1 MQTFTKADVGVMDF
15 SIDYYLWL
23 GTDTLATSTWIAEA
37 GITIDSN
44 SFTNTMATVIL
55 SGGTIGSR
63 YKAYNTITTTG
74 GDTDCLYITISV
86 IGCR

>member
-15 SIDYYLWL
+15 SIDYYAWL
-23 GTDTLATSTWIAEA
+23 GTDTLSTSTWIADT

-55 SGGTIGSR
+55 SGGTIG
-63 YKAYNTITTTG
+63 
-74 GDTDCLYITISV
+74 
-86 IGCR
+86 